1 MDDYKA
7 LQIKAQTARAF
18 ATLYANRV
26 HDKVGRLFFKL
37 TDEKPPVVTCQSD
50 AIYESQVLDDCAA
63 WIEEIQRAANVA
75 LPTIKRLAQELRNA
89 Q

>member
-7 LQIKAQTARAF
+7 LQIKAQTARVL
-18 ATLYANRV
+18 AT
-26 HDKVGRLFFKL
+26 
-37 TDEKPPVVTCQSD
+37 VTCQSD

-75 LPTIKRLAQELRNA
+75 LPTIKRLAQELKNA

>member
-7 LQIKAQTARAF
+7 LEKKALSARAF
-18 ATLYANRV
+18 ATLCANRV
-26 HDKVGRLFFKL
+26 HDKVGRLFLKL

-50 AIYESQVLDDCAA
+50 AIYESQVLDDCAGM
-63 WIEEIQRAANVA
+63 IEEIQRATNVA
-75 LPTIKRLAQELRNA
+75 LPTIQRLAQELRNA

>member
-7 LQIKAQTARAF
+7 LLIKAQTARAF
-18 ATLYANRV
+18 ATLCANRV
-26 HDKVGRLFFKL
+26 HYKVGRLFLKL

-50 AIYESQVLDDCAA
+50 AIYESQVLDDCAGM
-63 WIEEIQRAANVA
+63 IEEIQRAANVA
-75 LPTIKRLAQELRNA
+75 LPTIQRLAQELRNA